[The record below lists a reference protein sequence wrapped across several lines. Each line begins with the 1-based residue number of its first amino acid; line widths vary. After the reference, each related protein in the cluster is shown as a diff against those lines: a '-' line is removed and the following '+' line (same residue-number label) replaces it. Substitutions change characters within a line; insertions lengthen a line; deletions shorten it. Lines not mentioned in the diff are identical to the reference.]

1 MAVLA
6 TPTPA
11 TVLAITGCLIAG
23 VPVVPVP
30 ADVGAAE
37 RRHIL
42 TDSGAQAW
50 LGEKPEE
57 TDDLPHIPVRLHARS
72 WHRYAEPPP
81 DATALII
88 YTSGTTGPPKGVVV
102 SRRAIA
108 ADIDLLAEAWQWT
121 PDDTLVHGLPL
132 YHVHGLVLGLLGS
145 LRIGNRFVHTGKPA
159 PEAYAAAGGSM
170 YFGVPT
176 VWSRVVDDGDA
187 ARALASARL
196 LVSGSAPLPVPVFDG
211 LARLTGHQPVE
222 RYGSTESLITL
233 STRADGE
240 RRPGSVGL
248 PLTGVQTRLV
258 DEDGAT
264 VPHDGESIGRLQI
277 QSPTMFDGYLN
288 RPEATADAFDADGW
302 YRTGDVAVIDGAG
315 MHRIVG
321 RESVDLIKTGGF
333 RVGAGEIETTLL
345 GHPGVAEVAV
355 IGAPDDDLGQRI
367 VAFVVGDAEPQALI
381 DFVAQ
386 QLSAHKRPREVRL
399 VESLPRNAMGKV
411 LKKELT
417 DGSDVRRNLHRRPR
431 RRTLGAWWSKVLG
444 WPWDIDDDGDVVLH
458 APPGAGP
465 NGCSSPCPTT
475 KSSRTA
481 SISTSVPTTSKRRWI
496 ASSGLEPGMSTS
508 VRASRAGWCWPTRR
522 ATSSAFSP
530 PTTDPAAANCVFAR
544 RHAAIACIAHAR
556 ARDPVL
562 VESCDCADWDTIAAS
577 GRVTDLITDLRPLAV
592 AAAAL
597 VAAGCA
603 APVQI
608 EPVSTTAPTSRSG
621 PALYRSG
628 GHRLQR
634 RMDPR
639 WPDAEPVRCLESCV
653 GSTRSVVA
661 QRHSG
666 RGPRGGSGGRRP
678 EDHVGVAVKGIPAAP
693 VR

>member
-1 MAVLA
+1 VLLASLNPATVAAGVDVGDAVRIGGAMLSRSDLVGAATSVAERVAAADRVAVLA
-6 TPTPA
+6 TSTPA
-11 TVLAITGCLIAG
+11 TVLAITGCLISG

-50 LGEKPEE
+50 LGDKPEE

-145 LRIGNRFVHTGKPA
+145 LRIGNRFVHTGKPT

-176 VWSRVVDDGDA
+176 VWTRVVDDGDA

-211 LARLTGHQPVE
+211 LARLTGHQAVE
-222 RYGSTESLITL
+222 RYGSTESLITI

-264 VPHDGESIGRLQI
+264 VPRDGESIGRLQV

-288 RPEATADAFDADGW
+288 KPEASADAFDADGW

-333 RVGAGEIETTLL
+333 RVGAGEIETALL
-345 GHPGVAEVAV
+345 GHPGVVEVAV

-399 VESLPRNAMGKV
+399 VDSLPRNAMGKV
-411 LKKELT
+411 LKKELM
-417 DGSDVRRNLHRRPR
+417 
-431 RRTLGAWWSKVLG
+431 K
-444 WPWDIDDDGDVVLH
+444 
-458 APPGAGP
+458 
-465 NGCSSPCPTT
+465 
-475 KSSRTA
+475 
-481 SISTSVPTTSKRRWI
+481 
-496 ASSGLEPGMSTS
+496 
-508 VRASRAGWCWPTRR
+508 
-522 ATSSAFSP
+522 
-530 PTTDPAAANCVFAR
+530 
-544 RHAAIACIAHAR
+544 
-556 ARDPVL
+556 
-562 VESCDCADWDTIAAS
+562 
-577 GRVTDLITDLRPLAV
+577 
-592 AAAAL
+592 
-597 VAAGCA
+597 
-603 APVQI
+603 
-608 EPVSTTAPTSRSG
+608 
-621 PALYRSG
+621 
-628 GHRLQR
+628 
-634 RMDPR
+634 
-639 WPDAEPVRCLESCV
+639 
-653 GSTRSVVA
+653 
-661 QRHSG
+661 
-666 RGPRGGSGGRRP
+666 
-678 EDHVGVAVKGIPAAP
+678 
-693 VR
+693 